1 MFLLNGTG
9 YFYIISF
16 HNKQYKKEGLKNYC
30 CNHQQT
36 MLQFFSF
43 NVKLVAVLCFTH
55 IITSSIEY

>member
-9 YFYIISF
+9 YFYIISI

-30 CNHQQT
+30 CKHQQT
-36 MLQFFSF
+36 MLKFFSF

-55 IITSSIEY
+55 SVL